1 MLYDLIKRAQKGEED
16 AMLKLIERFRPLFR
30 KYAIKLNYEDA
41 YEDIVLFFIEFVH
54 TVHLNNINLL
64 KDEILVSYINI
75 SVINFYN
82 KKVHKVIEA
91 KKEIPMSD
99 LTEEQL
105 YYAEV
110 RLAKEDETDIF
121 AELGIGDKLNQN
133 ECMIMYMVYVEGYT
147 IAEIARK
154 TNKTRQAVNQ
164 QKHRALN
171 KLRKLFNRRLD

>member
-1 MLYDLIKRAQKGEED
+1 MLCDLMKRAQMGDED

-41 YEDIVLFFIEFVH
+41 YEDIVLFFIEFIH
-54 TVHLNNINLL
+54 TVRLDDISSH
-64 KDEILVSYINI
+64 KDEILVSYINT

-82 KKVHKVIEA
+82 KKIHKVIEA

-110 RLAKEDETDIF
+110 RLSKEDETDAF

-133 ECMIMYMVYVEGYT
+133 ESMIIHMVYVEGYT
-147 IAEIARK
+147 IAEIARRTK
-154 TNKTRQAVNQ
+154 KTRQAVNQ
-164 QKHRALN
+164 QKHRALS
-171 KLRKLFNRRLD
+171 KLRKIFNRYLD

>member
-1 MLYDLIKRAQKGEED
+1 MLCDLIKRAQRGDED

-41 YEDIVLFFIEFVH
+41 YEDIILFFVEFVH
-54 TVHLNNINLL
+54 TVHLNDMSSL

-82 KKVHKVIEA
+82 KKIHKVIEA

-121 AELGIGDKLNQN
+121 AELGLGDKLNQN
-133 ECMIMYMVYVEGYT
+133 ECKIMYMVYVEGYT
-147 IAEIARK
+147 IAEIARRTK
-154 TNKTRQAVNQ
+154 KTRQAVNQ

-171 KLRKLFNRRLD
+171 KLKQLFNKHSD

>member
-1 MLYDLIKRAQKGEED
+1 MLSDLMKKAQKGDED

-41 YEDIVLFFIEFVH
+41 YEDIILFFIEFVH
-54 TVHLNNINLL
+54 AVRLNDISSL

-82 KKVHKVIEA
+82 KKVQKVIEA
-91 KKEIPMSD
+91 KKEIPMSE
-99 LTEEQL
+99 LSEEQL

-121 AELGIGDKLNQN
+121 AEFGIEDRLNQN
-133 ECMIMYMVYVEGYT
+133 ECRIIYMVYVEGYT
-147 IAEIARK
+147 IAEIARRTK
-154 TNKTRQAVNQ
+154 KTRQAVNQ
-164 QKHRALN
+164 LKHRALN
-171 KLRKLFNRRLD
+171 KLKQYFSKHLD